1 MVSIMT
7 FRLDAF
13 VAKIQSPIIFV
24 ADGVESSFESGK
36 DLAIYDFSKRHTV
49 KSLYTKDGKIVIE
62 AEEMKIN
69 VPFNYAGEAALL

>member
-1 MVSIMT
+1 MDS
-7 FRLDAF
+7 F

-24 ADGVESSFESGK
+24 ANGVESSFESGK
-36 DLAIYDFSKRHTV
+36 DLAIYDFSKRYTV

-69 VPFNYAGEAALL
+69 VPFNYAGEAALS

>member
-1 MVSIMT
+1 MT

-36 DLAIYDFSKRHTV
+36 DLAIYDFSKRCTV

-62 AEEMKIN
+62 AEKMKVN
-69 VPFNYAGEAALL
+69 VPFNYAGEAALS